1 MIGLPVVLKL
11 LTPKVV
17 NAIMDYVF
25 KDNILDE
32 QMESMQKRVKTLE
45 DMAHKPK
52 EFIVCKKCKQK
63 AKRSK

>member
-1 MIGLPVVLKL
+1 MFGLPVVFKL

-25 KDNILDE
+25 KDNLLDE
-32 QMESMQKRVKTLE
+32 QMLSVQLRLNNLE
-45 DMAHKPK
+45 EVAHKQK
-52 EFIVCKKCKQK
+52 EFIVCKKCKKK